1 MIDNAIFKLNEQNNI
16 FLSGTYLRITVFA
29 RFLTITDKLDSTAKV
44 TFLPLLRIFSLEL
57 SLHSSLPLKTLLFT
71 LKICFFCFFHN
82 LLFQNMLINL
92 EEKESPP
99 RVLLNIWHK
108 CDPALLFPSQ
118 QFHVQS

>member
-29 RFLTITDKLDSTAKV
+29 RFLTITNKLDSTAKV

-71 LKICFFCFFHN
+71 LKICFFFFFSQPIISEYAN
-82 LLFQNMLINL
+82 KFRRKGI
-92 EEKESPP
+92 
-99 RVLLNIWHK
+99 
-108 CDPALLFPSQ
+108 PSTR
-118 QFHVQS
+118 FAKYLA